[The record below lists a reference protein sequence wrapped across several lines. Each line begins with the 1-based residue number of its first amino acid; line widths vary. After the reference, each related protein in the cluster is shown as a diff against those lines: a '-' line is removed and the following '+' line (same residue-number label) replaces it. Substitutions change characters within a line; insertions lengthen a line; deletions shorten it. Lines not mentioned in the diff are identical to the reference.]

1 MHCHIPL
8 SPNIFI
14 IIIVYPHSDKGII
27 AVDVLTKPD
36 LIIRKYSQ
44 LTPYEERF
52 LEMKSF
58 TEQRDEY
65 TPDELWILQ
74 HHDVLTQGQAGKPE
88 HILIPSHLPVVQTDR
103 GGQVTW
109 HGQGQMVVYFMFDLN
124 RLKWNVR
131 TLVSYAENLMISLLK
146 KYNIEAYA
154 KPDAP
159 GVYVDGR
166 KIGSLGFKIRKGR
179 SYHGLS
185 LNIDCE
191 LDGFHT
197 INPCGYAGLEM
208 VRICDLVA
216 NYPSFE
222 QLSRDVIQA
231 LTESDFFGNIQ
242 VSTQ

>member
-1 MHCHIPL
+1 M
-8 SPNIFI
+8 
-14 IIIVYPHSDKGII
+14 D
-27 AVDVLTKPD
+27 AVTKPN
-36 LIIRKYSQ
+36 LIIRQYTN
-44 LTPYEERF
+44 LTPYQDRF
-52 LEMKSF
+52 LEMKSL
-58 TEQRDEY
+58 TEQRDEH

-88 HILIPSHLPVVQTDR
+88 HILIPSNLPVVQTDR

-131 TLVSYAENLMISLLK
+131 SLVSYAESVMIDLLK
-146 KYNIEAYA
+146 QYKIEAYA

-185 LNIDCE
+185 LNIDCD
-191 LDGFHT
+191 LHGFHT

-208 VRICDLVA
+208 VRICDLIQG
-216 NYPSFE
+216 YPSFE
-222 QLSRDVIQA
+222 QLSQNIIDM
-231 LTESDFFGNIQ
+231 LNNSGFFENIQ
-242 VSTQ
+242 ISSY

>member
-1 MHCHIPL
+1 M
-8 SPNIFI
+8 
-14 IIIVYPHSDKGII
+14 
-27 AVDVLTKPD
+27 DVLTKPN
-36 LIIRKYSQ
+36 LIIRQYTQ
-44 LTPYEERF
+44 LTPYQDRF
-52 LEMKSF
+52 LEMKSL
-58 TEQRDEY
+58 TEQRDEH

-88 HILIPSHLPVVQTDR
+88 HILIPSDLPIVQSDR

-109 HGQGQMVVYFMFDLN
+109 HGQGQMVVYFLFDLN

-131 TLVSYAENLMISLLK
+131 TLVSYAENLMISLLN
-146 KYNIEAYA
+146 KYQIEAYA

-159 GVYVDGR
+159 GVYVAGR

-185 LNIDCE
+185 LNINCS

-208 VRICDLVA
+208 VRICDLVET
-216 NYPSFE
+216 YPSFE
-222 QLSRDVIQA
+222 QLSQDVIQA
-231 LTESDFFGNIQ
+231 LTDSHFFKNIQ
-242 VSTQ
+242 VSSQ